1 MFVRLAE
8 ENQPGA
14 VYAVHKGGFC
24 FRVVIDQRISVR
36 TALQRG
42 LNQLFIPVQR
52 QAEQLNEENR
62 NGAEKGKKDNAQ
74 SFHPDD
80 HGIDEQAQDYGQDDA
95 QQGVALFQLGRE
107 RLKIIVAIQLYHL
120 ITLSRIHNS
129 EFRIQN

>member
-24 FRVVIDQRISVR
+24 FRVVIDELIGVR

-52 QAEQLNEENR
+52 QAEQLNKEDC
-62 NGAEKGKKDNAQ
+62 NGTEKGKQDNAQ
-74 SFHPDD
+74 PFHPDD

-95 QQGVALFQLGRE
+95 QQGIALFQLGRE
-107 RLKIIVAIQLYHL
+107 GEEVI
-120 ITLSRIHNS
+120 
-129 EFRIQN
+129 FRVKVFHKSHAFLNP